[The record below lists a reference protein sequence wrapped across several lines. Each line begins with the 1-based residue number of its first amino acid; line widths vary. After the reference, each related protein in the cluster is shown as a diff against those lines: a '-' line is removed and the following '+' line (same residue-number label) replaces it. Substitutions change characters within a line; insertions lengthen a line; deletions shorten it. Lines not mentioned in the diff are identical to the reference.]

1 MIHVVGLND
10 GKLGTLRV
18 LAGEAETRGQYFAF
32 DSETPPSSGELDVHA
47 HTAYDESE
55 YVLSGTREIVIE
67 DQRWEAGA
75 GFFALA
81 PRHTRHGMRTVGSA
95 PARWLHFFS
104 PAQIERYFREREQ
117 LREQGAT
124 ANELRALSA
133 QHSASVPFSAEVA
146 EAAYAIEGLPRD
158 GRVVITGRETR
169 DAYAVAERSTLPEA
183 IHAHADQDEA
193 FYILSG
199 ELAVEAEGIATTA
212 APGTFVL
219 VPRGV
224 PHRHITAPD
233 AFVLAIYSPGHAI
246 P

>member
-1 MIHVVGLND
+1 MIHVVLPND

-32 DSETPPSSGELDVHA
+32 ESETPPSSALDVHA

-67 DQRWEAGA
+67 DQRWEVGA

-81 PRHTRHGMRTVGSA
+81 PRHARHGMRTAGSA

-104 PAQIERYFREREQ
+104 PAGIERYFRAREQ

-124 ANELRALSA
+124 AEELRALSA
-133 QHSASVPFSAEVA
+133 AHAASVPSSAEVA
-146 EAAYAIEGLPRD
+146 EPAYAIEGLPSP
-158 GRVVITGRETR
+158 GRIVATGRGTR
-169 DAYAVAERSTLPEA
+169 DAYALVELSTLSGDL
-183 IHAHADQDEA
+183 HAHAEQEEA
-193 FYILSG
+193 FYVLVGS
-199 ELAVEAEGIATTA
+199 LFLEAEGAATTLTGGDFA
-212 APGTFVL
+212 L

-224 PHRHITAPD
+224 AHRHIAAPD
-233 AFVLAIYSPGHAI
+233 AFVLAVYSPGHAI

>member
-1 MIHVVGLND
+1 MIHVVRPNEAS
-10 GKLGTLRV
+10 LGTLRV

-32 DSETPPSSGELDVHA
+32 ESETPPSSGRLDVHA

-67 DQRWEAGA
+67 DQRWEVGA

-81 PRHTRHGMRTVGSA
+81 PRRAGHGMRTVGSA

-104 PAQIERYFREREQ
+104 PAGIERYFRAREQ
-117 LREQGAT
+117 LRERGAT
-124 ANELRALSA
+124 AEELRALSA
-133 QHSASVPFSAEVA
+133 QHGASVPPSAEVA
-146 EAAYAIEGLPRD
+146 KPPYAIEGTPRD
-158 GRVVITGRETR
+158 GRVVATGGDTR
-169 DAYAVAERSTLPEA
+169 DAYAVVERSTLPEA
-183 IHAHADQDEA
+183 VHEHADQEEA
-193 FYILSG
+193 FYVLAG
-199 ELAVEAEGIATTA
+199 ELTVEADGVTTTA

-224 PHRHITAPD
+224 AHRHVASPD
-233 AFVLAIYSPGHAI
+233 AFVLAVYSPGHAI

>member
-18 LAGEAETRGQYFAF
+18 LAGEVETRGQYFAF
-32 DSETPPSSGELDVHA
+32 ESETRPSSGTLDVHA

-55 YVLSGTREIVIE
+55 YVLSGTREITIE

-81 PRHTRHGMRTVGSA
+81 PRHARHDMRTVGST

-104 PAQIERYFREREQ
+104 PAAIERYFRAREQ

-124 ANELRALSA
+124 AEELRALSA
-133 QHSASVPFSAEVA
+133 QHGASVPSSADVA
-146 EAAYAIEGLPRD
+146 GPAYAIEGLPWD
-158 GRVVITGRETR
+158 GRLVASGRDTR
-169 DAYAVAERSTLPEA
+169 NAYAVVERSTLPEA
-183 IHAHADQDEA
+183 IHAHADQEEA
-193 FYILSG
+193 LYVLSG
-199 ELAVEAEGIATTA
+199 ELSVEAEGVTTTVT
-212 APGTFVL
+212 PGTFVL

-224 PHRHITAPD
+224 AHRHITAPN
-233 AFVLAIYSPGHAI
+233 ALVLAVYSPGHTI